1 MKTKTLNYLGNKIL
15 LIIFLIPITYF
26 VLFSSP
32 CPGKTT
38 ITVQIAYGGVIC
50 GGVGL
55 CLYSFYS
62 FRSDVCSQDIM
73 SAILNI
79 RRGRI
84 SLGIPAIDCEQSVLG
99 ISLNP
104 PAQSY
109 YVKFL
114 RWEF

>member
-1 MKTKTLNYLGNKIL
+1 MKTKTLNYPGNKTL
-15 LIIFLIPITYF
+15 LIIFLITITNF

-32 CPGKTT
+32 CPAKTT

-55 CLYSFYS
+55 CLYFFYS
-62 FRSDVCSQDIM
+62 FRSGVYSQDIM
-73 SAILNI
+73 PAIVNI

-104 PAQSY
+104 PEQSY
-109 YVKFL
+109 HVKFL